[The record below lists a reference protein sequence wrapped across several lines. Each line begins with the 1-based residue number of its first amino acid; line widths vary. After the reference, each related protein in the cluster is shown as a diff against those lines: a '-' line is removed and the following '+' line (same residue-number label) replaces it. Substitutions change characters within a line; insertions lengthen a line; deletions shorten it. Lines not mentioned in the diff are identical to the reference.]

1 MNEVALDASVVLKWF
16 RSHEE
21 PDASPAEEIRSRILD
36 GTLTPLA
43 PGLLWLEMLN
53 VASRKWNWDGKQL
66 ASLAKHLPGMG
77 FRIEEPTLG
86 AIARWCDA
94 GLTAYD
100 ASYVAVAENAGV
112 NLVTADREIV
122 RLAGGI
128 ATPLVH

>member
-1 MNEVALDASVVLKWF
+1 
-16 RSHEE
+16 
-21 PDASPAEEIRSRILD
+21 
-36 GTLTPLA
+36 
-43 PGLLWLEMLN
+43 MLN